1 MMLCVE
7 TALRYVA
14 SQYDAKLLYPSEWN
28 TEKFLYYMENY
39 QKQITESAGKNVL
52 GRNLPQRAAWMI
64 YLLNK
69 SNNLSSSSFFIEIGA
84 ASGYILDAL
93 SKPNKFKEWIQ
104 DNHDVTESMFFNQ
117 ELILPENTA
126 GSFGVDLLPPN
137 ELWSLASLGD
147 DEAIKKVQNFRN
159 VFSKNVNIV
168 KGNVLDENMWAVV
181 QNKAIDASKNGQ
193 TPIIIASEML
203 YQIPI
208 PGRQQVLEQIRS
220 LTQSTDG
227 LFLRSDGGQY
237 MELPQYENY
246 TVGELRNSQWQVI
259 GKRLLLTDKYRLM
272 AQDI

>member
-1 MMLCVE
+1 MIERQQFGNEIEFFSFCTERIKGMAQANGNNTTSLDAFAYGLQKKPEIVVSVIKESNEIALQELDQNRWSTSSMILCVE

-104 DNHDVTESMFFNQ
+104 DNHD
-117 ELILPENTA
+117 
-126 GSFGVDLLPPN
+126 
-137 ELWSLASLGD
+137 
-147 DEAIKKVQNFRN
+147 
-159 VFSKNVNIV
+159 
-168 KGNVLDENMWAVV
+168 
-181 QNKAIDASKNGQ
+181 
-193 TPIIIASEML
+193 
-203 YQIPI
+203 
-208 PGRQQVLEQIRS
+208 
-220 LTQSTDG
+220 
-227 LFLRSDGGQY
+227 
-237 MELPQYENY
+237 
-246 TVGELRNSQWQVI
+246 
-259 GKRLLLTDKYRLM
+259 
-272 AQDI
+272 